1 MAEIKDRENA
11 LIMET
16 TKGKVVI
23 ELFPDLAPGHVA
35 RIKNWPAKAPMT
47 AWSSTASSKASWRR
61 PATSSSAIPASPPSR
76 RRAPAWAAPTSR
88 T

>member
-23 ELFPDLAPGHVA
+23 ELFPDLAPGHVG
-35 RIKNWPAKAPMT
+35 RIK
-47 AWSSTASSKASWRR
+47 
-61 PATSSSAIPASPPSR
+61 
-76 RRAPAWAAPTSR
+76 
-88 T
+88 

>member
-35 RIKNWPAKAPMT
+35 PHQGTGA
-47 AWSSTASSKASWRR
+47 
-61 PATSSSAIPASPPSR
+61 R
-76 RRAPAWAAPTSR
+76 RRL
-88 T
+88 